1 MSKRT
6 ELWYRTELK
15 RQVKEMTDTVER
27 ALEKPNGSFF
37 MDEDSGFLALA
48 VKSLLKILKKYEDKD
63 HSADDEKIA
72 HGFVNRGNVQNQQEV
87 SKNLKNQTGIDL
99 SAYLG
104 NSPNIAEKVNA
115 MTTANVQ
122 LIKSIR
128 SQYLDKVQNAVTQ
141 SLVKGTLNKDLVQQI
156 KDIGK
161 TTEKRAIFIARDQS
175 SKLNAALTQARH
187 EDVGITKYTWST
199 SGDERVRESHA
210 EKDGQVFEY
219 ANPPADT
226 GNPGHDYNCRCVAI
240 PYLGDVLVSANKVE
254 NQSEIAQNEDV
265 VEQVP
270 LAESTIEVM
279 DKLKTLEVEYNPVKD
294 LRRELAFDEIV
305 DKLAGG
311 DMTQGSCVSLALS
324 YIGNR
329 CGLDVTDYRGGK
341 SREFFSRNPHTRKL
355 LSADGIKMEVHEVAK
370 EAKGTADILIGL
382 PLNKE
387 YYLSTGT
394 HAAIVRRTDSGLEYL
409 EMQSSVKN
417 GWMPFNKYGTIIK
430 TLQKRFGCRLSADKY
445 GFLSKVTIAEVDSFK
460 SRKGDLKEALG
471 YINTSKDGQ
480 KKGSWGSEK

>member
-48 VKSLLKILKKYEDKD
+48 VKSLLKILKRYEDKD

-72 HGFVNRGNVQNQQEV
+72 RGFVNRGNIQNQQEV

-161 TTEKRAIFIARDQS
+161 TTEKRAVFIARDQS

-219 ANPPADT
+219 TNPPEDT

-240 PYLGDVLVSANKVE
+240 PYLDDVLVGLNKTE
-254 NQSEIAQNEDV
+254 KE
-265 VEQVP
+265 
-270 LAESTIEVM
+270 AESIQKLTIE
-279 DKLKTLEVEYNPVKD
+279 
-294 LRRELAFDEIV
+294 
-305 DKLAGG
+305 
-311 DMTQGSCVSLALS
+311 
-324 YIGNR
+324 
-329 CGLDVTDYRGGK
+329 
-341 SREFFSRNPHTRKL
+341 
-355 LSADGIKMEVHEVAK
+355 
-370 EAKGTADILIGL
+370 
-382 PLNKE
+382 
-387 YYLSTGT
+387 
-394 HAAIVRRTDSGLEYL
+394 
-409 EMQSSVKN
+409 
-417 GWMPFNKYGTIIK
+417 
-430 TLQKRFGCRLSADKY
+430 
-445 GFLSKVTIAEVDSFK
+445 
-460 SRKGDLKEALG
+460 
-471 YINTSKDGQ
+471 
-480 KKGSWGSEK
+480 

>member
-15 RQVKEMTDTVER
+15 RQVKEITDTVER

-37 MDEDSGFLALA
+37 IDDSSGFLAVG
-48 VKSLLKILKKYEDKD
+48 VKTLLKVLERFEKKDI
-63 HSADDEKIA
+63 SADDEKIA
-72 HGFVNRGNVQNQQEV
+72 QGFVNRGNIQNQQEV

-104 NSPNIAEKVNA
+104 NSPRIAEKVNA

-141 SLVKGTLNKDLVQQI
+141 AMVNGTLNKDLVQQI

-199 SGDERVRESHA
+199 SGDERVRESHV

-226 GNPGHDYNCRCVAI
+226 GHPGHDFNCRCVAI
-240 PYLGDVLVSANKVE
+240 PYLGDVVKASSNAQEAPSEPIKEDLSLSVDKLVEKSQKIEPTITADISNIATKSGGKLVGLENRLKSPYSIKRKIEAEVADGFSKSLSLNKIRDAIRYTTVFKENDFVTRYKAMQHLLATEGYKTIVVKNTWKNDSAYKGVNTF
-254 NQSEIAQNEDV
+254 IQNED
-265 VEQVP
+265 
-270 LAESTIEVM
+270 
-279 DKLKTLEVEYNPVKD
+279 
-294 LRRELAFDEIV
+294 
-305 DKLAGG
+305 G
-311 DMTQGSCVSLALS
+311 DV
-324 YIGNR
+324 
-329 CGLDVTDYRGGK
+329 
-341 SREFFSRNPHTRKL
+341 F
-355 LSADGIKMEVHEVAK
+355 
-370 EAKGTADILIGL
+370 
-382 PLNKE
+382 
-387 YYLSTGT
+387 
-394 HAAIVRRTDSGLEYL
+394 
-409 EMQSSVKN
+409 EMQYHTQQSFDVKN
-417 GWMPFNKYGTIIK
+417 GLLHKLYEKFRDPKTPIHEKEKLLLEMRKLSSKIK
-430 TLQKRFGCRLSADKY
+430 VPEGVELIEDK
-445 GFLSKVTIAEVDSFK
+445 K
-460 SRKGDLKEALG
+460 
-471 YINTSKDGQ
+471 
-480 KKGSWGSEK
+480 

>member
-15 RQVKEMTDTVER
+15 RQVKEITGAVER

-37 MDEDSGFLALA
+37 IDDSSGFLAVG
-48 VKSLLKILKKYEDKD
+48 VKTLLKVLDRFEKKDL
-63 HSADDEKIA
+63 SADDEKIA
-72 HGFVNRGNVQNQQEV
+72 QGFVNRGNIQNQQEV

-104 NSPNIAEKVNA
+104 NSPRISEKVNA

-141 SLVKGTLNKDLVQQI
+141 AVVNGTLNKDLVQQI

-199 SGDERVRESHA
+199 SGDERVRESHV

-226 GNPGHDYNCRCVAI
+226 GHPGHDFNCRCVAI
-240 PYLGDVLVSANKVE
+240 PYLGDVVKASSNAQEAPSEPIKEDLSLSVDKLVEKSQKIEPTITADISNIATKSGGKLVGLENRLKSPYSIKRKIEAEVADGFSKSLSLNKIRDAIRYTTVFKENDFVTRYKAMQHLLATEGYKTIVVKNTWKNDSAYKGVNTF
-254 NQSEIAQNEDV
+254 IQNED
-265 VEQVP
+265 
-270 LAESTIEVM
+270 
-279 DKLKTLEVEYNPVKD
+279 
-294 LRRELAFDEIV
+294 
-305 DKLAGG
+305 G
-311 DMTQGSCVSLALS
+311 DV
-324 YIGNR
+324 
-329 CGLDVTDYRGGK
+329 
-341 SREFFSRNPHTRKL
+341 F
-355 LSADGIKMEVHEVAK
+355 
-370 EAKGTADILIGL
+370 
-382 PLNKE
+382 
-387 YYLSTGT
+387 
-394 HAAIVRRTDSGLEYL
+394 
-409 EMQSSVKN
+409 EMQYHTQQSFDVKN
-417 GWMPFNKYGTIIK
+417 GLLHKLYEKFRDPKTSIHEKEKLLLEMRKLSSKIK
-430 TLQKRFGCRLSADKY
+430 IPEGVELIEDK
-445 GFLSKVTIAEVDSFK
+445 K
-460 SRKGDLKEALG
+460 
-471 YINTSKDGQ
+471 
-480 KKGSWGSEK
+480 

>member
-15 RQVKEMTDTVER
+15 RQVKEITGAVER

-37 MDEDSGFLALA
+37 IDDSSGFLAVGVRA
-48 VKSLLKILKKYEDKD
+48 LLKVLERFEKKD

-72 HGFVNRGNVQNQQEV
+72 QGFINRGNIQNQQEV

-104 NSPNIAEKVNA
+104 NSPRIAEKVNA

-141 SLVKGTLNKDLVQQI
+141 AVVNGTLNKDLVQQI
-156 KDIGK
+156 KDLGK

-226 GNPGHDYNCRCVAI
+226 GHAGHDFNCRCVQI
-240 PYLGDVLVSANKVE
+240 PYLGDVL
-254 NQSEIAQNEDV
+254 
-265 VEQVP
+265 
-270 LAESTIEVM
+270 
-279 DKLKTLEVEYNPVKD
+279 
-294 LRRELAFDEIV
+294 
-305 DKLAGG
+305 
-311 DMTQGSCVSLALS
+311 
-324 YIGNR
+324 
-329 CGLDVTDYRGGK
+329 K
-341 SREFFSRNPHTRKL
+341 SK
-355 LSADGIKMEVHEVAK
+355 
-370 EAKGTADILIGL
+370 
-382 PLNKE
+382 
-387 YYLSTGT
+387 
-394 HAAIVRRTDSGLEYL
+394 
-409 EMQSSVKN
+409 
-417 GWMPFNKYGTIIK
+417 
-430 TLQKRFGCRLSADKY
+430 
-445 GFLSKVTIAEVDSFK
+445 
-460 SRKGDLKEALG
+460 
-471 YINTSKDGQ
+471 
-480 KKGSWGSEK
+480 

>member
-1 MSKRT
+1 
-6 ELWYRTELK
+6 
-15 RQVKEMTDTVER
+15 MTDIVER

-37 MDEDSGFLALA
+37 MDDFSGFLAVG
-48 VKSLLKILKKYEDKD
+48 VKTLLKVLERFEKKD

-72 HGFVNRGNVQNQQEV
+72 QGFVNRGNAQNQHEV

-128 SQYLDKVQNAVTQ
+128 SQYLDKVKNAVTQ
-141 SLVKGTLNKDLVQQI
+141 AMVNGTLNKDLVQQI
-156 KDIGK
+156 KGIGK

-226 GNPGHDYNCRCVAI
+226 GHPGHDFNCRCVAI
-240 PYLGDVLVSANKVE
+240 PYLGDVLVGANKVE

-294 LRRELAFDEIV
+294 LQRELTFDEIV
-305 DKLAGG
+305 DKLSGG

-355 LSADGIKMEVHEVAK
+355 LSAAGIKMEVHEVVK

-460 SRKGDLKEALG
+460 SRKSDLKEALG